1 MMSPTSGLH
10 AISSY
15 GPTAAST
22 RVRLYDWFR
31 HLGIEATHHDYAGLN
46 NNRPQ
51 SIAAHPAAVTRAEF
65 ALRRLDVT
73 GQRVVLSREASPF
86 SGGNVEEGL
95 LRRAAHGVYDFDD
108 ALFDDQSPIR
118 RLLGT
123 RDKCRRAV
131 AAADIVIA
139 GNDYLANWAEGH
151 SRDVR
156 MIPSCIDPRD
166 YSPKTSWSITRD
178 EPSLVWLGS
187 PATEHYLAQIAPAL
201 LEINRRTGAVLTVIS
216 GPAHNSR
223 LGLLNTMI
231 SRIPWSVEN
240 FASALA
246 KADAAIAP
254 LDDSP
259 YSRGKCA
266 YKLLQYAASGLPMA
280 GSPVGANNLA
290 LQRFHGLAPST
301 LDDWTD
307 ALSQLLS
314 ENAALRAKRAARAL
328 AAVEH
333 HYSFGAWEVE
343 WLEALGTTERH
354 QRS

>member
-1 MMSPTSGLH
+1 M
-10 AISSY
+10 
-15 GPTAAST
+15 
-22 RVRLYDWFR
+22 RLNDWFR
-31 HLGIEATHHDYAGLN
+31 FLGIEATRHSYAGLN

-51 SIAAHPAAVTRAEF
+51 SIAAHPAAVARAEF
-65 ALRRLDVT
+65 ALRRLDVS

-86 SGGNVEEGL
+86 SRGEVEERL

-118 RLLGT
+118 QLLGT
-123 RDKCRRAV
+123 QDKCRRASV
-131 AAADIVIA
+131 AADVVLA
-139 GNDYLANWAEGH
+139 GNDYLANWAESH
-151 SRDVR
+151 SKDVR
-156 MIPSCIDPRD
+156 VVPSCIDPRD
-166 YSPKTSWSITRD
+166 YTPKTDWSITGNAP
-178 EPSLVWLGS
+178 ELVWLGS
-187 PATEHYLAQIAPAL
+187 PATEHYIAQIAPAL
-201 LEINRRTGAVLTVIS
+201 CEVYRRTGASLTLIS
-216 GPAHNSR
+216 GPGHNPILDP
-223 LGLLNTMI
+223 LGPMI
-231 SRIPWSVEN
+231 RRVPWKVDT
-240 FASALA
+240 FASVLRS
-246 KADAAIAP
+246 ADIAIAP

-314 ENAALRAKRAARAL
+314 ENAALRAERVARAL

-333 HYSFGAWEVE
+333 HYSFGAWEAE

-354 QRS
+354 QQS